1 VKDAGRIGR
10 RPMLPA
16 VSLRRQSSTGKEKG
30 GLLAGCETE
39 TVEDGR
45 AESETI
51 APKSA
56 VQHLGPR
63 RRRRSVI
70 GPDRD
75 ATVPHDPQT
84 APTGRKIG

>member
-39 TVEDGR
+39 TVEVGR
-45 AESETI
+45 AGVGDNRPQCSI
-51 APKSA
+51 S
-56 VQHLGPR
+56 G
-63 RRRRSVI
+63 
-70 GPDRD
+70 RD
-75 ATVPHDPQT
+75 GEDV
-84 APTGRKIG
+84 R